1 MGLGS
6 AKNALMSERIKLIMT
21 IYFIF
26 ISSQA
31 YYDWR
36 HIQRQKQKAY
46 IMSQVSTE
54 FGNVLNTVANLMSAY
69 ARLKRASHS

>member
-1 MGLGS
+1 
-6 AKNALMSERIKLIMT
+6 MSEQIKLIIT

-26 ISSQA
+26 ITSQA

-36 HIQRQKQKAY
+36 NVQKQRQKAY

-54 FGNVLNTVANLMSAY
+54 LGNTLNTVANLMSAY
-69 ARLKRASHS
+69 AKLKRASNR